1 MSFIKLL
8 FCSCRFWKLTLQLLS
23 RTHTW
28 ALDVTS
34 KNDTGEFLS
43 ILYADVKLLCGKV
56 MDILKLVEAAF
67 PLSAAL
73 AESLAGVCLSKAVI
87 SQTKQK

>member
-1 MSFIKLL
+1 MSLTKL
-8 FCSCRFWKLTLQLLS
+8 FACQYRFWKLTLQLLS

-28 ALDVTS
+28 ALDITS
-34 KNDTGEFLS
+34 KNEKGEFLS
-43 ILYADVKLLCGKV
+43 ILYADVKLLCGKI

-73 AESLAGVCLSKAVI
+73 TESLAGVCYYKI
-87 SQTKQK
+87 NC